1 MKKAFFICVVILLS
15 KASWAEKKT
24 DYTDSTTLK
33 KKVSYFFTFGMGAM
47 IGCNACQSTG
57 NVANFTTS
65 SVHGIQ
71 IGKRL
76 SLGAGVGFDSYENW
90 KTMPI
95 FGSASFDLF
104 GRKNK
109 IFSQMNYGYSF
120 AWINNGAKE
129 YGYKN
134 DRGGEMI
141 NPSLGYKI
149 KAGTVRL
156 SFSIGY
162 KFQRVFSHYEYPQWL
177 NYEISSVNIS
187 NIKEIRTDMNRIV
200 LGMTVGWK

>member
-109 IFSQMNYGYSF
+109 IAYYCIRHEIIPEHTRLNGF
-120 AWINNGAKE
+120 A
-129 YGYKN
+129 
-134 DRGGEMI
+134 
-141 NPSLGYKI
+141 L
-149 KAGTVRL
+149 
-156 SFSIGY
+156 
-162 KFQRVFSHYEYPQWL
+162 
-177 NYEISSVNIS
+177 VNIQFFGII
-187 NIKEIRTDMNRIV
+187 NIF
-200 LGMTVGWK
+200 